1 MREFVAKNSEVFR
14 VATLSMFSALAFL
27 TGVVLALPSTPISDK
42 QAQMLEP
49 VLQINKNCSATVVS
63 SDPIR
68 GSYLV
73 TAHHCIDGKSA
84 GEITSFSTDVLG
96 VSVEVK
102 IPFSVSDSDEQNDI
116 ALLHT
121 AHSGFKVALIATQK
135 PLEGQTVWTVGYPL
149 GLPRMLSTG
158 FYSQDML
165 LNGMNHQ
172 RASSLIA
179 GGNSGGGLFI
189 LEDGVYK
196 LAGVTSKGLL
206 SQLIPQMFTP
216 IGLYSDLK
224 PIHDLV
230 DVYINEGEE

>member
-1 MREFVAKNSEVFR
+1 MFKTIQIALISVAMSV
-14 VATLSMFSALAFL
+14 L
-27 TGVVLALPSTPISDK
+27 TVVVSYSPPADISDK

-68 GSYLV
+68 GTYLV
-73 TAHHCIDGKSA
+73 TAHHCIKGKSS
-84 GEITSFSTDVLG
+84 GEITGYSTDVLG

-102 IPFSVSDSDEQNDI
+102 VPFSVSDEDEPNDL

-121 AHSGFKVALIATQK
+121 NHSGFKVALIATEK
-135 PLEGQTVWTVGYPL
+135 PTEGQTVWTVGYPL
-149 GLPRMLSTG
+149 GLPRMLSMG

-165 LNGMNHQ
+165 IGGMNHQ

-206 SQLIPQMFTP
+206 SQWVPQMFTP
-216 IGLYSDLK
+216 IGLYTDLA
-224 PIHDLV
+224 PIHALV
-230 DVYINEGEE
+230 EGWVTPITE